1 MTRAERAITALR
13 EAADALDDLPIAVR
27 RATILGLVFSSDQ
40 LRAEADVIE
49 HRMTAYDAA
58 ATEATP

>member
-1 MTRAERAITALR
+1 VTRAERAITALR

-27 RATILGLVFSSDQ
+27 RATILGLVFTSVQ

-49 HRMTAYDAA
+49 RRMTAYAE